1 MPKQELFSHIA
12 SKFHP
17 PLPVECCEALLNFQ
31 LTKGAL
37 ELDNALVA
45 HKKAAGGARKNDET
59 LKDTLLTAL
68 RDAGS
73 APPLLPALFK
83 QADIHN
89 TSLAYRIIG
98 ALAAEG
104 SVVRIQPDLAFEKRA
119 YEQLKDAVVL
129 YLQANTRAQAAD
141 LKNAMGVSRKYAIP
155 LLEYFDSKHIT
166 KRAGDFRE
174 LA

>member
-1 MPKQELFSHIA
+1 M
-12 SKFHP
+12 
-17 PLPVECCEALLNFQ
+17 
-31 LTKGAL
+31 
-37 ELDNALVA
+37 
-45 HKKAAGGARKNDET
+45 
-59 LKDTLLTAL
+59 
-68 RDAGS
+68 
-73 APPLLPALFK
+73 
-83 QADIHN
+83 
-89 TSLAYRIIG
+89 
-98 ALAAEG
+98 
-104 SVVRIQPDLAFEKRA
+104 VRIQPDLAFEKRA